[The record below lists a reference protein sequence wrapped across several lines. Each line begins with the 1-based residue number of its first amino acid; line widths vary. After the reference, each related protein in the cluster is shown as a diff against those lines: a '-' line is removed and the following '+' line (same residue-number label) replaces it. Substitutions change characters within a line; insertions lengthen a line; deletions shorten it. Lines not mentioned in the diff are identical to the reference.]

1 MKIKNAKKIDI
12 ESLFITQNTFREHN
26 SNKIKS
32 KNNFFKPSLII
43 NSSVSNLINKTPNSK
58 TQKSEIDSKIYPKV
72 NQKILHQ

>member
-26 SNKIKS
+26 SNKIKN

-43 NSSVSNLINKTPNSK
+43 TIFHFHLDFKKNPRKYDRILF
-58 TQKSEIDSKIYPKV
+58 DIYKK
-72 NQKILHQ
+72 N